1 VTAIRISAREKA
13 QVTPTRRHFL
23 RAFAAAAAMKAAS
36 AYGRSLREIGL
47 QLYTVRDLL
56 STDFEGTMREIARLG
71 YQEVEFAGV
80 LGPNLKQTRNLLR
93 QLGLRAPS
101 LHIDYNSLRNNAG
114 ASFKTA
120 AALAAQFVVC
130 PSLDQ
135 SERQTA
141 DDWKRACEDLNSL
154 GELATDSGLTLA
166 YHNHD
171 FEFLKLPDGV
181 RPFDLL
187 LAHTDERLVK
197 FELDVYWAKKG
208 NVDPVAYL
216 KAHKSRFRL
225 VHLKDMAPDGSI
237 TEIGNGTIDFGAII
251 AAATAGGVRHFF
263 VEYDNPSDPIKTI
276 KTSIAYLRHYR

>member
-1 VTAIRISAREKA
+1 
-13 QVTPTRRHFL
+13 
-23 RAFAAAAAMKAAS
+23 MKAVS
-36 AYGRSLREIGL
+36 AYDQSLREIGL

-56 STDFEGTMREIARLG
+56 SVDFEGTMREIARLG

-80 LGPNLKQTRNLLR
+80 LGPNLKQTRNLLG

-101 LHIDYNSLRNNAG
+101 LHIDYDSLRKNAA
-114 ASFKTA
+114 ASFETA
-120 AALAAQFVVC
+120 TALAAKFVVC
-130 PSLDQ
+130 PWLDQ
-135 SERQTA
+135 SERQTV
-141 DDWKRACEDLNSL
+141 DDWKRVCESLNSI
-154 GELATDSGLTLA
+154 GERATHSGLTLA
-166 YHNHD
+166 YHNHA

-187 LAHTDERLVK
+187 LAHTNDRLVK

-251 AAATAGGVRHFF
+251 VAAIAGGVRHFF
-263 VEYDNPSDPIKTI
+263 VEHDNPPDPIKTI